1 MVVIADGP
9 WSIHN
14 DLMTPTLKI
23 KRGALES
30 RYEQRVEEWR
40 RQDSPVVW
48 ESIPGYTNP
57 PYVAARGG
65 GSRRY
70 LRDTGIAP

>member
-1 MVVIADGP
+1 MIVIADGP

-23 KRGALES
+23 KRGALEN

-40 RQDSPVVW
+40 RQNSPIVW
-48 ESIPGYTNP
+48 ESVPGFAGASY
-57 PYVAARGG
+57 
-65 GSRRY
+65 
-70 LRDTGIAP
+70 IAGASAESSGAT